1 MEHISLSIKL
11 LNIFFY
17 YFFLYIKN
25 DEKFEKNLIKEE
37 KQEKKK
43 GKKINKDAIL
53 IKRLLDKKNRPI
65 DIAKKFNISKQKV
78 NYLKKQ
84 K

>member
-1 MEHISLSIKL
+1 MV
-11 LNIFFY
+11 
-17 YFFLYIKN
+17 KN
-25 DEKFEKNLIKEE
+25 LKKNLIKEK

-43 GKKINKDAIL
+43 GKKINKDVIL

-78 NYLKKQ
+78 NY
-84 K
+84 